1 MKTFKE
7 FFTEKKSDLR
17 TEATAWVILY
27 TSDKVMLGKRA
38 PTTKNPNQWN
48 FFGGH
53 LDKGETAVQA
63 AVRELKEETG
73 YTMSVSKLKEIL
85 QRGLKIHR
93 ILKLQMKSVRSSLLN
108 SLIFLIICMQKL
120 QIFST
125 VSIICLLKRA
135 AEQCNSTS
143 MTLIVLANKRSCI
156 LK

>member
-73 YTMSVSKLKEIL
+73 YTMSVSKLKEISTI
-85 QRGLKIHR
+85 GTSTYFAAR
-93 ILKLQMKSVRSSLLN
+93 IEDPQNIKTTDEISKVKPFKLIDLPDNLHAKTANFFDSLDHL
-108 SLIFLIICMQKL
+108 F
-120 QIFST
+120 
-125 VSIICLLKRA
+125 A
-135 AEQCNSTS
+135 
-143 MTLIVLANKRSCI
+143 
-156 LK
+156 